1 MVAIRKY
8 LLLALVA
15 ITCIAPSIL
24 EAQTI
29 RANINNP
36 YREIVDQ
43 GNMMGEVYIEWSS
56 YIPFAPECT
65 IPVAYTR
72 TGNHLTFSVIGTA
85 SAVAPPCSRA
95 APVELGA
102 LARGTYM
109 LTARFSDA
117 QGHVI
122 SNFEA
127 TFEVLPL
134 AGRCDPLPMQNP
146 QLVVL
151 HRTMTAPQL
160 RARVMSDAAYAA
172 HLGFPTIDA
181 RELLLDT
188 RSYALV
194 DYPTLQSRVES
205 AALLDQTGEFLN
217 VSQNSYACFSTPP
230 GTAYGRVVEFY
241 NARLDHYFYTADAGE
256 IATLDTGG
264 IAGWKRTALGFQVVV
279 SPGCIGGGG
288 NVVYRFNGI
297 PGVGPDSHFFTRDR
311 AECYVVNK
319 SEKWAL
325 EGLPFFADKV
335 GPDGACPYPSG
346 QVPLYRAWRPF
357 GDSNHRFA
365 TDRAVIASMVAQGWI
380 DEGPVMCV
388 EKGAG

>member
-1 MVAIRKY
+1 MTAFQKY
-8 LLLALVA
+8 VPMSLVA
-15 ITCIAPSIL
+15 MICIAPSLIQ
-24 EAQTI
+24 AQTI
-29 RANINNP
+29 SASVGNP

-43 GNMMGEVYIEWSS
+43 GRMTGQVYIEYSS
-56 YIPFAPECT
+56 YIPLAPECT
-65 IPVAYTR
+65 FPVAYTR

-95 APVELGA
+95 APVDLGT
-102 LARGTYM
+102 LARGTYA

-117 QGHVI
+117 QGRVI
-122 SNFEA
+122 SNFES

-134 AGRCDPLPMQNP
+134 AGRCDSLPMQNP

-151 HRTMTAPQL
+151 HKTMTAPQL
-160 RARVMSDAAYAA
+160 RARVASDPAYAQR
-172 HLGFPTIDA
+172 LGNPTIDA

-217 VSQNSYACFSTPP
+217 VSQNSYACFSVSPP
-230 GTAYGRVVEFY
+230 DTVGRVVEFY

-256 IATLDTGG
+256 IATLDVGG
-264 IAGWKRTALGFQVVV
+264 IAGWKRTTLGFRVIV
-279 SPGCIGGGG
+279 SPGCLVGG
-288 NVVYRFNGI
+288 NAVYRFNGI
-297 PGVGPDSHFFTRDR
+297 PGVGPDSHFFTQDR

-319 SEKWAL
+319 SERWAL
-325 EGLPFFADKV
+325 EGIPFFASKV
-335 GPDGACPYPSG
+335 GPDGACPFPSG

-365 TDRAVIASMVAQGWI
+365 TDRAVIASMVTQGWI

-388 EKGAG
+388 EKGTG